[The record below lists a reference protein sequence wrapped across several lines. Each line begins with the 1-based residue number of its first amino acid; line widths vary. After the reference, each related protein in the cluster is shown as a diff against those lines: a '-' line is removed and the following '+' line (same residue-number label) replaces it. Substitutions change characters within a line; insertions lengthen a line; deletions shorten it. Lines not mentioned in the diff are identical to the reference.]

1 MNVTEFINDIN
12 NVSLDSEIDAKIKSV
27 YGASVPD
34 YVLQILSAR
43 PQGEFF
49 DSDDVCRIMSVD
61 EILNASKELEVDFV
75 AAEKIPV
82 FDVGDNCFVC
92 YDLKANVW
100 LKYNIVDMTSYGRKA
115 TLNEM
120 FH

>member
-1 MNVTEFINDIN
+1 MNVREFISGVN
-12 NVSLDSEIDAKIKSV
+12 NVSLNLEIEAKVKNV

-34 YVLQILSAR
+34 CILKMLSAR
-43 PQGEFF
+43 PEGEFF

-61 EILNASKELEVDFV
+61 EILNASKELGVDFG

-92 YDLKANVW
+92 YDLKVNVW
-100 LKYNIVDMTSYGRKA
+100 LKYNIDDMTSYGRKA
-115 TLNEM
+115 SLNEM